1 MYTFTSPSP
10 SPRKATETENT
21 IASLKM
27 AGNHGADYVEFD
39 VHLTRDHVPVV
50 YHNFLVATTLA
61 REGFFSGEL
70 YAMEVKDLTLH
81 QLQSLKLDNSH
92 ASGEEGRVISMLLH
106 CYVCLSFCIQLY
118 RKLMMELLL

>member
-1 MYTFTSPSP
+1 
-10 SPRKATETENT
+10 
-21 IASLKM
+21 M

-81 QLQSLKLDNSH
+81 QLQSLKLDHSSTLQKKLGMCTNCKLTFVIFLFIERYYH
-92 ASGEEGRVISMLLH
+92 AM
-106 CYVCLSFCIQLY
+106 Y
-118 RKLMMELLL
+118 KL